1 MERMIGL
8 KPNIGDIYCVY
19 VERLQLYAACQITR
33 IEEEKA
39 RPLAA
44 VLELDWTGDKLPTEE
59 ELDKMK
65 PLYCDYYFWNNK
77 LDHSYV
83 TAQVPKKYILAG
95 NRPPLVTEKTNS
107 YSGGWHT
114 GSSVLNQLKWRS
126 IPEDRRCSFKE
137 AAKDNTPVVIGNIQ
151 LARSASAVNPIALRE
166 FSDMSMLEQL
176 PCLTRIA
183 ADRPYETLLPY
194 VNGNPFIYELQLEN
208 HGYTSIDLRG
218 SRLERL
224 ILQADGLEEL
234 FLNKGLTF
242 LSLTGTPSPKL
253 KIHAEDG
260 GQWLTAA
267 FTDNVPPVCGLER
280 LSGLHVTQAKE
291 LDLGPVVR
299 SYPGLKDLRLWGK
312 PGNVVNLQQLEQLT
326 NLSVFSTYDMFGF
339 AGEEFPG
346 PDRLPNLTWL
356 WMTSLPADAAKAI
369 KDKYKKEVPKG
380 LDLSITKPRKP
391 EWLAENLNN
400 PFRDWDG
407 REHITA
413 AQAKKAMNLY
423 KKTLAAIS
431 ALPEQIRDGGMT
443 ANEAESA
450 LNMLVS
456 GYTEAFNKMDRSSG
470 FIETV
475 EREEIYTVL
484 EDLLSGAQQQ
494 LSAAGVA
501 MDVDKLF
508 GTFDQLRDF

>member
-1 MERMIGL
+1 MIEL
-8 KPNIGDIYCVY
+8 KPNVGDIYCVY
-19 VERLQLYAACQITR
+19 VEQLQRYAACQVTGI
-33 IEEEKA
+33 EEKA
-39 RPLAA
+39 KPLAA

-65 PLYCDYYFWNNK
+65 PLYCDYYFWNNQ
-77 LDHSYV
+77 LEHSYV
-83 TAQVPKKYILAG
+83 TAQIPKHYILAG
-95 NRPPLVTEKTNS
+95 NRPPLVTEETNS
-107 YSGGWHT
+107 YSASWHIGRST
-114 GSSVLNQLKWRS
+114 VNQLKWRS
-126 IPEDRRCSFKE
+126 IPEARRRSFKE
-137 AAKDNTPVVIGNIQ
+137 AAKDNTPVVVGGVQ
-151 LARSASAVNPIALRE
+151 LARSTSAVNHVAFRE
-166 FSDMSMLEQL
+166 FSDLSMLEQL

-183 ADRPYETLLPY
+183 ADRPYESLLPY

-208 HGYTSIDLRG
+208 HGCTSIDLR
-218 SRLERL
+218 SSSLERL

-242 LSLTGTPSPKL
+242 LSLTGTLSPKL

-267 FTDNVPPVCGLER
+267 FTDNVPPVFGLER
-280 LSGLHVTQAKE
+280 LAGLHVTQAKD

-299 SYPGLKDLRLWGK
+299 SYPGLKELRLWGK
-312 PGNVVNLQQLEQLT
+312 PGNIVNLQQLEQLT
-326 NLSVFSTYDMFGF
+326 SLRIFSTYDMFGF
-339 AGEEFPG
+339 SGEAFPG

-369 KDKYKKEVPKG
+369 KDKYKKEVSKG

-423 KKTLAAIS
+423 KKTLAAMTT
-431 ALPEQIRDGGMT
+431 LPEQIQSGGMT
-443 ANEAESA
+443 PADAEYA
-450 LNMLVS
+450 LHTLVS
-456 GYTEAFNKMDRSSG
+456 GYTETFNKMDRSSG

-484 EDLLSGAQQQ
+484 EDLLSGAKEQ
-494 LSAAGVA
+494 LSAAGVELD
-501 MDVDKLF
+501 MDKLF
-508 GTFDQLRDF
+508 DTFDKLRDF

>member
-1 MERMIGL
+1 MIGL
-8 KPNIGDIYCVY
+8 KPNVGDIYCVY
-19 VERLQLYAACQITR
+19 VEQLQRYAACQVTR
-33 IEEEKA
+33 IEEKA
-39 RPLAA
+39 KPLAA

-65 PLYCDYYFWNNK
+65 PLYCDYYFWNNQ

-83 TAQVPKKYILAG
+83 TAQVPKHYIFAG
-95 NRPPLVTEKTNS
+95 NRPPLVTKETNS
-107 YSGGWHT
+107 YAANWHI
-114 GSSVLNQLKWRS
+114 GSSTIEQLKWRS
-126 IPEDRRCSFKE
+126 IPEARRRSFKE
-137 AAKDNTPVVIGNIQ
+137 AAKDNTPVVVGGVQ
-151 LARSASAVNPIALRE
+151 LARSTSAVNHVALRQL
-166 FSDMSMLEQL
+166 SDLSALEQL

-183 ADRPYETLLPY
+183 ADRLCESLLPF

-208 HGYTSIDLRG
+208 HGFTSIDLR
-218 SRLERL
+218 SSSLERL
-224 ILQADGLEEL
+224 ILQADGVEEL
-234 FLNKGLTF
+234 FLNKGLAF

-253 KIHAEDG
+253 KIHAENS

-267 FTDNVPPVCGLER
+267 FTGSVPPACGLER
-280 LSGLHVTQAKE
+280 LTGLHVTQAKD
-291 LDLGPVVR
+291 LDLEPVVR
-299 SYPGLKDLRLWGK
+299 SYPHLKELRLWGK

-326 NLSVFSTYDMFGF
+326 NLRTFSTYDMFGF
-339 AGEEFPG
+339 SGEAFPG

-407 REHITA
+407 RDHITA

-423 KKTLAAIS
+423 KKTLAAMT
-431 ALPEQIRDGGMT
+431 ALAEQIQSGSMT
-443 ANEAESA
+443 SAEAESA
-450 LNMLVS
+450 LDTLVS

-484 EDLLSGAQQQ
+484 EDLLSGAQQE
-494 LSAAGVA
+494 LSAAGVEV
-501 MDVDKLF
+501 DVNKLF
-508 GTFDQLRDF
+508 GTFDRLRDF